1 MIVLRNKTYS
11 SKAQKK
17 RKERWEVLKG
27 QDIMDRENESWGKN
41 ADEALKTYEKAGLP
55 ADDPRVKMA
64 TKEKAKTVVSNQLS
78 KELRA
83 NPNVSRE
90 TSGRAGFVNDMKVFD
105 KKLARSGASS
115 FEEYET
121 RGGNSERLKQT
132 TSRPRGVKKVRG
144 AKEPAGIGI
153 VTPEVKQA
161 KILGLNPKHQEEF
174 YENRRKRAAVRW
186 SIAKHEAKA
195 AELRA
200 KKVAR
205 QKLAKN
211 LKTAGKVGIG
221 VAGAAGIG
229 YGIKKAVD
237 KKKKNDNTKK

>member
-41 ADEALKTYEKAGLP
+41 ADKALKTYEKAGLP

-64 TKEKAKTVVSNQLS
+64 TKEKADTVVSNQLS

-83 NPNVSRE
+83 NPNVGKE

-144 AKEPAGIGI
+144 AKEPAGTI
-153 VTPEVKQA
+153 TPEVKQA
-161 KILGLNPKHQEEF
+161 KILGLNPKHQEKF

-195 AELRA
+195 AELKA
-200 KKVAR
+200 KKAAGE
-205 QKLAKN
+205 KLIKN
-211 LKTAGKVGIG
+211 LKTAGKAGLGIAATAG
-221 VAGAAGIG
+221 VG
-229 YGIKKAVD
+229 YGINKAIN
-237 KKKKNDNTKK
+237 KKKDDSSKK